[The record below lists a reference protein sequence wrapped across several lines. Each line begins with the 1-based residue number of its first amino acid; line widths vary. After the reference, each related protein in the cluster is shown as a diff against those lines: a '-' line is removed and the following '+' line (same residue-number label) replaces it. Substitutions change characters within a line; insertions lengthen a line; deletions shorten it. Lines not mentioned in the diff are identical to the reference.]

1 MAELPE
7 NTFIEHLEALRWCLI
22 RCLIGY
28 AVAFLPGYL
37 LAPRALSLLL
47 GLCLQPEL
55 LPLSYFS
62 PLEVFIAYLKL
73 GGILAFFLS
82 YPWLAWQVWSFL
94 LPALYPSERRNLKLW
109 LGLATLLFL
118 AGAVFCLVTVL
129 PLLLKFSAGFAGQ
142 DLRPVLGL
150 ANVLNMAIIL
160 LFGFGMMFQVPLAVL
175 LAIRFRLISSET
187 LRRSRPYVIIGILI
201 LAAILTPPDVI
212 SQLMLALPTW
222 LLFEIALILGCRVQ
236 GAGCRG

>member
-1 MAELPE
+1 
-7 NTFIEHLEALRWCLI
+7 
-22 RCLIGY
+22 
-28 AVAFLPGYL
+28 
-37 LAPRALSLLL
+37 
-47 GLCLQPEL
+47 
-55 LPLSYFS
+55 
-62 PLEVFIAYLKL
+62 
-73 GGILAFFLS
+73 
-82 YPWLAWQVWSFL
+82 VWSFL